1 MQTTAML
8 EHDTQTSGLVTPG
21 VMKANVFRSPGQF
34 GIEEKPIPLAGPG
47 EVIVKVRLTTICGT
61 DIHIIHGEYP
71 VQPGLTIGHE
81 AVGIIHE
88 IGPGV
93 VGYQVGQRVLV
104 GAITPC
110 GIANVTMTSIEQ
122 ETGVNHPLE
131 SVADQMAQLVRKRIN
146 HLGVPSVVAR
156 DALSS

>member
-1 MQTTAML
+1 MQSTAML
-8 EHDTQTSGLVTPG
+8 ERDTQTSGSVTPG

-34 GIEEKPIPLAGPG
+34 GLEEKPIPLAGPG

-93 VGYQVGQRVLV
+93 IGYQIGQRVLV

-110 GIANVTMTSIEQ
+110 GQCHI
-122 ETGVNHPLE
+122 
-131 SVADQMAQLVRKRIN
+131 LVVQIIRYKREIR
-146 HLGVPSVVAR
+146 LR
-156 DALSS
+156 DPRRQQRCHGCER